1 MALTG
6 SRKALES
13 AWTYSMLLQWKTESL
28 IHVPPLLRLCNVLL
42 VVVLVMARAA
52 LRLILVYTHNE
63 LPKVTMYDS

>member
-1 MALTG
+1 
-6 SRKALES
+6 
-13 AWTYSMLLQWKTESL
+13 MLLQWKTESL